1 MDMRKK
7 ISGFFLIGC
16 LFLITSAFTWPW
28 EKEKETPQAEEQV
41 EIKEEEAVKPV
52 FTRPAEPPRSE
63 YIFTKIE
70 PGVTTAA
77 IPTPPRPEDTFTEAK
92 RGVTTGALPPATRPE
107 VLSTQPSVVRDELNR
122 VMQANKIRQAQLE
135 QQMEQVKEVRE
146 RTGIYN
152 RMLATVATRKPR
164 SVSAQAVS
172 QERVRVLHEQ
182 IRSLS
187 VAQTG
192 KIPAL
197 ESAAQAKDVAAQ
209 ASQSGRLPIGKYAP
223 KKE

>member
-28 EKEKETPQAEEQV
+28 EKEKETPQAAEQL
-41 EIKEEEAVKPV
+41 EIKEEEAAKPV
-52 FTRPAEPPRSE
+52 LTRPAQPPRPE
-63 YIFTKIE
+63 DVFTE
-70 PGVTTAA
+70 MEGEVVTAA
-77 IPTPPRPEDTFTEAK
+77 IPTAPRPK
-92 RGVTTGALPPATRPE
+92 ALSIQPA
-107 VLSTQPSVVRDELNR
+107 VVRDELNR

-135 QQMEQVKEVRE
+135 QQMEQVREVRE

-182 IRSLS
+182 IRTLS
-187 VAQTG
+187 VAQAG

-197 ESAAQAKDVAAQ
+197 ESAAQVRDVAAQ

>member
-28 EKEKETPQAEEQV
+28 EKEKETPQAAEQL

-52 FTRPAEPPRSE
+52 LTRPALPPRPE
-63 YIFTKIE
+63 DVFTEMEGEVI
-70 PGVTTAA
+70 TAA
-77 IPTPPRPEDTFTEAK
+77 IPTAPRPKA
-92 RGVTTGALPPATRPE
+92 
-107 VLSTQPSVVRDELNR
+107 LSTQPAVVRDELNR
-122 VMQANKIRQAQLE
+122 VMQANKIRQVQLE
-135 QQMEQVKEVRE
+135 QQMEQVREVRE

-182 IRSLS
+182 IRMLS
-187 VAQTG
+187 VAQVG

-197 ESAAQAKDVAAQ
+197 ESAAQARDVAAQ

>member
-28 EKEKETPQAEEQV
+28 EKEKEPVMDEPPRAEEQV
-41 EIKEEEAVKPV
+41 ELKRGEAVMTPIPPAAISRPV
-52 FTRPAEPPRSE
+52 KLSPMGEKMSE
-63 YIFTKIE
+63 IE
-70 PGVTTAA
+70 RMTAA
-77 IPTPPRPEDTFTEAK
+77 PA
-92 RGVTTGALPPATRPE
+92 ALTASRPE

-209 ASQSGRLPIGKYAP
+209 ASQSD
-223 KKE
+223 